1 MADITIASTLF
12 AAIEKATQSAVA
24 NDVSKFIAFVGG
36 IMGGLYMVYMLCKLL
51 VYVWEGL
58 DNVFRDWMMN
68 MLKCCAITFVA
79 VGNGFYLNTVAPAII
94 DLPDDVASSVIGN
107 GSNASNLVD
116 NILTQTVDTV
126 FTSADALPSIAH
138 PGALL
143 LGLLAIFFY
152 IIGALPFLSVVVA
165 TLIVNKIAIVLYAI
179 VGPLFILFLLFPQF
193 QGYFFSWLAGIFTFC
208 ITQFFFVVCITIQF
222 DFVQENLIKKLNE
235 QALTLSDG
243 IIMLLVFSAFI
254 VLSAAIP
261 AFASG
266 LFGGAGGAVTDGLGS
281 MPFVGRPVQL
291 AKNLGGKAS
300 RAGAKQAGKMFGKL
314 FGKKIGG

>member
-12 AAIEKATQSAVA
+12 EAIDKATQTAVA
-24 NDVSKFIAFVGG
+24 NDVSKFITFVGG

-51 VYVWEGL
+51 VYVWEGI
-58 DNVFRDWMMN
+58 DHVFRDWMLN
-68 MLKCCAITFVA
+68 MLKCCAVTFVA
-79 VGNGFYLNTVAPAII
+79 VGNGFYLSTVAPAII
-94 DLPDDVASSVIGN
+94 DLPDDVASSIIGN

-126 FTSADALPSIAH
+126 FKSADALPSIAH

-143 LGLLAIFFY
+143 LGLLAILFY

-193 QGYFFSWLAGIFTFC
+193 ASWFYSWLGGIFTFC
-208 ITQFFFVVCITIQF
+208 LTQFFFVVCITIQF
-222 DFVQENLIKKLNE
+222 DFVQENLINKLND

-266 LFGGAGGAVTDGLGS
+266 LFGGHAGSVTDGLAS

-300 RAGAKQAGKMFGKL
+300 QAAAKNAGKL
-314 FGKKIGG
+314 FGRMVGKKIGG

>member
-12 AAIEKATQSAVA
+12 AAIDKATQSAVA
-24 NDVSKFIAFVGG
+24 NDISKFVAFIVG

-51 VYVWEGL
+51 VYVWEGI
-58 DNVFRDWMMN
+58 DHVFRDWMMN
-68 MLKCCAITFVA
+68 VLKCCAVTFVA

-143 LGLLAIFFY
+143 LGLLAILFY

-193 QGYFFSWLAGIFTFC
+193 QSWFYSWLAGIFTFC

-266 LFGGAGGAVTDGLGS
+266 LFGGSGGAITEGLGS
-281 MPFVGRPVQL
+281 MPFIGRPVQL

-300 RAGAKQAGKMFGKL
+300 KAGAKGAGKMFGKMI
-314 FGKKIGG
+314 GKKIGG

>member
-193 QGYFFSWLAGIFTFC
+193 QGYFYSWLAGIFTFC

-266 LFGGAGGAVTDGLGS
+266 LFGGAGGAITDGLGS

>member
-12 AAIEKATQSAVA
+12 EAIDKATQSAVA
-24 NDVSKFIAFVGG
+24 NDVSKFITFVGG

-58 DNVFRDWMMN
+58 DHVFRDWMLN
-68 MLKCCAITFVA
+68 MLKCVAVTFVA

-126 FTSADALPSIAH
+126 FQSADALPSIAH

-193 QGYFFSWLAGIFTFC
+193 QSWFYSWLGGIFTFC

-222 DFVQENLIKKLNE
+222 DFVQENLINKLND

-266 LFGGAGGAVTDGLGS
+266 LFGGHAGAVTDGLSS

-300 RAGAKQAGKMFGKL
+300 QAAGQKAGKL
-314 FGKKIGG
+314 FGRMVGKKIGG

>member
-12 AAIEKATQSAVA
+12 AAIDKATQTAVA
-24 NDVSKFIAFVGG
+24 NDVSKFITFVGG

-51 VYVWEGL
+51 VYVWEGI
-58 DNVFRDWMMN
+58 DHVFRDWMIN

-79 VGNGFYLNTVAPAII
+79 VGNGFYINTVAPAII
-94 DLPDDVASSVIGN
+94 DLPDDVAGSIIGN
-107 GSNASNLVD
+107 GSNASDLVD
-116 NILTQTVDTV
+116 NILTQTVNTI
-126 FTSADALPSIAH
+126 FQSADALPSIAH
-138 PGALL
+138 PGALV

-165 TLIVNKIAIVLYAI
+165 TLIVNKIAIILYAI

-193 QGYFFSWLAGIFTFC
+193 ASWFYSWLGGIFTFC

-222 DFVQENLIKKLNE
+222 DFVQQNLIDKLND

-243 IIMLLVFSAFI
+243 IVMLLVFSAFI

-266 LFGGAGGAVTDGLGS
+266 LFGGHAGSLTDGLSS
-281 MPFVGRPVQL
+281 MPFVGRSVQF
-291 AKNLGGKAS
+291 AKNMGGKAS
-300 RAGAKQAGKMFGKL
+300 VAAKNGAGKMAGKMFGK
-314 FGKKIGG
+314 KIG